1 MAELPSTTI
10 TATITNHNDSER
22 IEFSL
27 FQNYSVLIN
36 KLEQLAL
43 GVDVTLTNISLD
55 YKQDTSFT
63 HDDETIAD
71 SSGSQLYPQTH
82 VTHTYVDEVE
92 YSRVVSDIWVGV
104 ILTLLIVSVI
114 FLICAGFLYHKFQKW
129 KNSYRSDATDPV
141 ETCRNYPPNY
151 EMESLPSYTI
161 VSGLPTYD
169 DALEQ
174 FRKAGIILAPPM
186 PIIKI
191 FEAKDTRKMY
201 SIENGVNENDNL
213 SITNSNACTCT
224 NSAPVTP
231 PPALPSSSS
240 NAPLIEL
247 SPEQLAQLSQKRLS
261 LQIAFGSQMH
271 RNSRPRINMH
281 NQLLLSRAISNAD
294 ALEQGPQI
302 HRSYSSSSFSTA
314 NNSN

>member
-1 MAELPSTTI
+1 MTK
-10 TATITNHNDSER
+10 SER
-22 IEFSL
+22 
-27 FQNYSVLIN
+27 
-36 KLEQLAL
+36 A
-43 GVDVTLTNISLD
+43 
-55 YKQDTSFT
+55 
-63 HDDETIAD
+63 
-71 SSGSQLYPQTH
+71 
-82 VTHTYVDEVE
+82 
-92 YSRVVSDIWVGV
+92 
-104 ILTLLIVSVI
+104 
-114 FLICAGFLYHKFQKW
+114 
-129 KNSYRSDATDPV
+129 YRSDATDPV

-213 SITNSNACTCT
+213 SITNSNACTCI